1 VLPRLRAP
9 EPADPALFLWAAGI
23 EDTFIIDPWPATGRI
38 LDEYALTHHDT
49 LWRDDLARLASL
61 GVRVAR
67 YGIPWYR
74 IQPAPDRWDWSFAD
88 RALAEL
94 GRYGVEVILDLV
106 HYGTPPWL
114 ERSFLSPD
122 YPSRVAEYAA
132 RAGERYRGCVRW
144 FTPLNEPRITA
155 WYAGRIGH
163 WPPYARGWRGFVA
176 VMLALCR
183 GICRTGAA
191 LRAVAPEAVLV
202 HVDAGDRYV
211 TADPDLAEEVA
222 RRQAIGFLALDLVSG
237 RVDERHAL
245 WPWLQSLGVTPESL
259 AWFREHA
266 VPLDVVGVNA
276 YPMYPLKQLLRTPR
290 GLRIRMPYAT
300 AETLRWLLA
309 AYAARYRRPV
319 MITETAAAGSVAR
332 RARWLDDSIAVVR
345 ALRSVGI
352 PVIGYTWWPIYG
364 LVGWAYRTGTREL
377 IEYVV
382 QMGLWDLRADER
394 GELTR
399 RVATPLVARFR
410 SYVARGL
417 EAVGRMGA
425 ARL

>member
-1 VLPRLRAP
+1 
-9 EPADPALFLWAAGI
+9 
-23 EDTFIIDPWPATGRI
+23 
-38 LDEYALTHHDT
+38 
-49 LWRDDLARLASL
+49 
-61 GVRVAR
+61 
-67 YGIPWYR
+67 
-74 IQPAPDRWDWSFAD
+74 
-88 RALAEL
+88 
-94 GRYGVEVILDLV
+94 
-106 HYGTPPWL
+106 
-114 ERSFLSPD
+114 
-122 YPSRVAEYAA
+122 
-132 RAGERYRGCVRW
+132 
-144 FTPLNEPRITA
+144 
-155 WYAGRIGH
+155 
-163 WPPYARGWRGFVA
+163 
-176 VMLALCR
+176 
-183 GICRTGAA
+183 
-191 LRAVAPEAVLV
+191 
-202 HVDAGDRYV
+202 
-211 TADPDLAEEVA
+211 
-222 RRQAIGFLALDLVSG
+222 
-237 RVDERHAL
+237 VDERHAL